1 MLLGWYLSFS
11 GSSLAVASACEFL
24 DRGDSL
30 LGRFAVLC
38 LLAAVCLLL
47 LAAVCLLVTRS
58 SLPTAARGFM
68 PVAFVAGVCPKCP
81 VTVRRGCRGTH
92 LVYPGCAIVDRVVGC
107 CVAG

>member
-47 LAAVCLLVTRS
+47 LAAVCLL
-58 SLPTAARGFM
+58 LLAALYLLLLAASCLW
-68 PVAFVAGVCPKCP
+68 P
-81 VTVRRGCRGTH
+81 
-92 LVYPGCAIVDRVVGC
+92 LLQVYVLSVL
-107 CVAG
+107 